1 MGGISIGS
9 LDVDN
14 AETTTTITKAHELTR
29 DEVDTKRSKSQS
41 NDAHIYRG
49 RKRKEPSPEETRASN
64 VARHKEET
72 HMTELSLAIAPLREQ
87 QTKR

>member
-1 MGGISIGS
+1 VGVGYYS
-9 LDVDN
+9 
-14 AETTTTITKAHELTR
+14 R

-87 QTKR
+87 QTKRWPEHTNDQQIRRI